1 MEKQTFFIPTILKK
15 LLFKFTLSTNNEIC
29 GVLIG
34 YKEDKAKYY
43 LTNIIK
49 DDNPL
54 YSSIYK
60 IIRNTES
67 LYPLI
72 NDLVKS
78 TDKCVDFIGDWHS
91 HPKGSCQY
99 SVKDYKSMI
108 KMLNDT
114 DYYFLDELILLIT
127 NQFQK
132 MKAFLFTHLNDKP
145 LTMKIKIT

>member
-1 MEKQTFFIPTILKK
+1 M
-15 LLFKFTLSTNNEIC
+15 LFKYTLSADNEIC

-34 YKEDKAKYY
+34 YKEDKTKYY

-54 YSSIYK
+54 YSSFYK

-78 TDKCVDFIGDWHS
+78 TDKRVDFIGDWHS

-99 SVKDYKSMI
+99 SQKDYKSMI

-127 NQFQK
+127 NQFQR
-132 MKAFLFTHLNDKP
+132 MRAYLFTHLDDAP
-145 LTMKIKIT
+145 LNIKIKFVSNNLND